1 MSLLDDLEDPAG
13 DSAAVQLAAEA
24 ELAGVG
30 AEGGNA
36 DSAAPAK
43 RFKKAAPEAA
53 PEAVPHA
60 VPQAVPQAAPDV
72 AMQQKAPAVAPAAG
86 APSDAGWDFEADL
99 ENIFATNNEKA
110 PRSKSKKGAPA

>member
-53 PEAVPHA
+53 PEA